1 MSSSFQNLVGEY
13 EVWFDENPNLYETEV
28 EAVKHFVPENV
39 KAVEIGVGTGRFA
52 AKLGIREGVEP
63 CAEMAAVAKQQG
75 ITVYEGCAE
84 KLPLET
90 DAYDMAVM
98 VTVDCFLSDVSTAF
112 REIARV
118 LKEKGAVVVAFL
130 NRETELG
137 QMYERMKGGNPFYKD
152 ATFHSAKEIEQY
164 MQEAGFTVCEK
175 VQTVFT
181 LEDTKQEIKS
191 GTGAGVFTVIK
202 AVK

>member
-1 MSSSFQNLVGEY
+1 MSSSFQNLVEEY
-13 EVWFDENPNLYETEV
+13 EVWFDENPNLYATEV

-52 AKLGIREGVEP
+52 TKLGVQEGVEP

-75 ITVYEGCAE
+75 VTVYEGCAE

-90 DAYDMAVM
+90 GAYDVAVM
-98 VTVDCFLSDVSTAF
+98 VTVDCFLSDVKAAF
-112 REIARV
+112 SEISRV
-118 LKEKGAVVVAFL
+118 LKAKGAVVVAFL

-137 QMYERMKGGNPFYKD
+137 QMYEQMKGGNPFYKD
-152 ATFHSAKEIEQY
+152 ANFHSAKEIAQY
-164 MQEAGFTVCEK
+164 MQEAGFTVCET
-175 VQTVFT
+175 VQTVFS
-181 LEDTKQEIKS
+181 LEDVKQEIKP
-191 GTGAGVFTVIK
+191 GFGEGVFTVMK